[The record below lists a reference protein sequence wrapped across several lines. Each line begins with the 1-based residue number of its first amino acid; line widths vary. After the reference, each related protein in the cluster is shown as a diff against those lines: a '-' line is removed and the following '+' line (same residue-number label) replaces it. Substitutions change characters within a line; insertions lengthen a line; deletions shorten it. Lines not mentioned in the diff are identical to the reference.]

1 MASASPTQS
10 NRSKSVRKSKRQ
22 KQGRRKLSLMKKAA
36 EYSKM
41 CDADVC
47 VGIRLRETG
56 QVFILS
62 ADASGFWAFLGSQLV
77 CFQLCL
83 RWKVDWPIKN
93 SYYPAPK
100 LVTDQDLELVDKDTP
115 EQHTWSHGGTSIRL
129 EALQLIQRLKT
140 TIYGFFLIVQVTER
154 KAR

>member
-1 MASASPTQS
+1 MASASSAQC

-22 KQGRRKLSLMKKAA
+22 KQGRRKSSLMKKAA

-56 QVFILS
+56 QVFLLS

-77 CFQLCL
+77 CFQLSL
-83 RWKVDWPIKN
+83 MKSRLTYQELLL
-93 SYYPAPK
+93 SSPK
-100 LVTDQDLELVDKDTP
+100 
-115 EQHTWSHGGTSIRL
+115 TSNRPGS
-129 EALQLIQRLKT
+129 KSC
-140 TIYGFFLIVQVTER
+140 
-154 KAR
+154 

>member
-22 KQGRRKLSLMKKAA
+22 KQGRRKSSLMKKAA

-62 ADASGFWAFLGSQLV
+62 ADASGFWAFLGSQL
-77 CFQLCL
+77 
-83 RWKVDWPIKN
+83 N
-93 SYYPAPK
+93 SYYPAPR
-100 LVTDQDLELVDKDTP
+100 LVTEQDLELVDKDTP
-115 EQHTWSHGGTSIRL
+115 EQRT
-129 EALQLIQRLKT
+129 
-140 TIYGFFLIVQVTER
+140 
-154 KAR
+154 

>member
-1 MASASPTQS
+1 MTSTSPTQPRRS
-10 NRSKSVRKSKRQ
+10 NLVRKSKRQ
-22 KQGRRKLSLMKKAA
+22 KQGRRKSSLMKKAA

-47 VGIRLRETG
+47 VGIHLRETG

-77 CFQLCL
+77 CFQVSDGKSTNLS
-83 RWKVDWPIKN
+83 KN

-100 LVTDQDLELVDKDTP
+100 LVTGQDLELVDKDTP
-115 EQHTWSHGGTSIRL
+115 EQHI
-129 EALQLIQRLKT
+129 
-140 TIYGFFLIVQVTER
+140 
-154 KAR
+154 